1 MFDSKKEVAT
11 SPTSSSEPARPDPD
25 DEAGISPHPRPGRR
39 DDGTSA
45 AAAAEATSK
54 GDDAGRDR
62 SMNKIVEGLRGD
74 AFLIARDL
82 GFETLTQDG
91 GLERLVE
98 RIKSHVFPRA
108 LGLKKKPP

>member
-1 MFDSKKEVAT
+1 
-11 SPTSSSEPARPDPD
+11 
-25 DEAGISPHPRPGRR
+25 
-39 DDGTSA
+39 
-45 AAAAEATSK
+45 
-54 GDDAGRDR
+54 
-62 SMNKIVEGLRGD
+62 MNKIVEGLRGD

-108 LGLKKKPP
+108 LGLKKKPRNSLEQVKRQEVSCHDSPKSRC